1 VLASAPLPAPN
12 CAELSGNSSCS
23 TTVTALNI
31 QQAVSNDLES
41 EGVDFPT
48 LFSNI
53 ESALGGDASSFG
65 ASGAVPSNIQVFIAA
80 TIALECGDN
89 SKPPFP
95 L

>member
-1 VLASAPLPAPN
+1 M
-12 CAELSGNSSCS
+12 
-23 TTVTALNI
+23 TALNI

-65 ASGAVPSNIQVFIAA
+65 ASGAVPSNIQVFIAG

-89 SKPPFP
+89 SKIIPVSNCNTY
-95 L
+95 